1 MHEENDETNEPEGSK
16 TPVERKEDSF
26 EEESHSSQESSSEQ
40 QSEAGDENKEEVEG
54 SDEEPIDEDV
64 IAQAVARRNT
74 EKNRILRDC
83 GVLLVATAALAIM
96 IYLLLTLLGLS
107 MPSRPLVVSK
117 GAAKPFFHGVHRKL
131 IQDNYDGTI
140 RLSGNQT
147 MSVILLYSPYSIR
160 SKWFREE
167 YYTTARRLK
176 KLHGNLA
183 PYFGATNC
191 FDQNSYCRRKYNL
204 KQYPA
209 MMAQNSALMGSVYNG
224 PLDSVYVT
232 RWLNRLQNGVFRLQS
247 AQDLTTLSKNHDLLT
262 ILYFKIKTP
271 PQKFQSA
278 SNFSKLAYHYLDG
291 DPNTDRTIFCIV
303 TDSQL
308 AAQLQLHNEHDLVL
322 VSSELKLLTTHYKGW
337 VMENV
342 HKDLVKFSQ
351 EAAMKN
357 VEFLNLGRRFH
368 STQLAEKFN
377 QGSVLMYF
385 TRDLNY
391 GNAKYKMFREIA
403 QEYRT
408 CPEKD
413 FISVDSETPDNFD
426 LDCSTSLKGILCE
439 ANNTLSF
446 MMIDSKIE
454 NALAAKYGA
463 DWEDMV
469 VAINSKQEITRYI
482 KSNITRESINCLI
495 RQHHNSADNSFVTES
510 TEIITT
516 KTETPKDIHAD
527 AVGESS
533 FVKFVDSTAE
543 LLLSRKINVILFMG
557 GIWHSASSSAIA
569 PFHLVAN
576 HFKESKNLIDFSI
589 VDVSETKLPY
599 NLNFDQL
606 PKILITSADSI
617 GLSWTYPEEFMINHT
632 NIARFVLTRPGKI
645 FGRLRWMDSCQ
656 GTCRKRAQREMRD
669 DRLQLKRRLGRNV
682 ANSVRQRVLLG
693 YYDRMLRMI
702 S

>member
-1 MHEENDETNEPEGSK
+1 
-16 TPVERKEDSF
+16 
-26 EEESHSSQESSSEQ
+26 
-40 QSEAGDENKEEVEG
+40 
-54 SDEEPIDEDV
+54 
-64 IAQAVARRNT
+64 
-74 EKNRILRDC
+74 
-83 GVLLVATAALAIM
+83 
-96 IYLLLTLLGLS
+96 
-107 MPSRPLVVSK
+107 
-117 GAAKPFFHGVHRKL
+117 
-131 IQDNYDGTI
+131 
-140 RLSGNQT
+140 
-147 MSVILLYSPYSIR
+147 
-160 SKWFREE
+160 
-167 YYTTARRLK
+167 
-176 KLHGNLA
+176 
-183 PYFGATNC
+183 
-191 FDQNSYCRRKYNL
+191 
-204 KQYPA
+204 
-209 MMAQNSALMGSVYNG
+209 
-224 PLDSVYVT
+224 
-232 RWLNRLQNGVFRLQS
+232 
-247 AQDLTTLSKNHDLLT
+247 
-262 ILYFKIKTP
+262 
-271 PQKFQSA
+271 
-278 SNFSKLAYHYLDG
+278 
-291 DPNTDRTIFCIV
+291 
-303 TDSQL
+303 
-308 AAQLQLHNEHDLVL
+308 
-322 VSSELKLLTTHYKGW
+322 
-337 VMENV
+337 
-342 HKDLVKFSQ
+342 
-351 EAAMKN
+351 
-357 VEFLNLGRRFH
+357 
-368 STQLAEKFN
+368 
-377 QGSVLMYF
+377 
-385 TRDLNY
+385 
-391 GNAKYKMFREIA
+391 
-403 QEYRT
+403 
-408 CPEKD
+408 
-413 FISVDSETPDNFD
+413 
-426 LDCSTSLKGILCE
+426 
-439 ANNTLSF
+439 
-446 MMIDSKIE
+446 
-454 NALAAKYGA
+454 
-463 DWEDMV
+463 MV

>member
-1 MHEENDETNEPEGSK
+1 
-16 TPVERKEDSF
+16 
-26 EEESHSSQESSSEQ
+26 
-40 QSEAGDENKEEVEG
+40 
-54 SDEEPIDEDV
+54 
-64 IAQAVARRNT
+64 
-74 EKNRILRDC
+74 
-83 GVLLVATAALAIM
+83 
-96 IYLLLTLLGLS
+96 
-107 MPSRPLVVSK
+107 
-117 GAAKPFFHGVHRKL
+117 
-131 IQDNYDGTI
+131 
-140 RLSGNQT
+140 
-147 MSVILLYSPYSIR
+147 
-160 SKWFREE
+160 
-167 YYTTARRLK
+167 
-176 KLHGNLA
+176 
-183 PYFGATNC
+183 
-191 FDQNSYCRRKYNL
+191 
-204 KQYPA
+204 
-209 MMAQNSALMGSVYNG
+209 
-224 PLDSVYVT
+224 
-232 RWLNRLQNGVFRLQS
+232 
-247 AQDLTTLSKNHDLLT
+247 
-262 ILYFKIKTP
+262 
-271 PQKFQSA
+271 
-278 SNFSKLAYHYLDG
+278 
-291 DPNTDRTIFCIV
+291 
-303 TDSQL
+303 
-308 AAQLQLHNEHDLVL
+308 
-322 VSSELKLLTTHYKGW
+322 
-337 VMENV
+337 
-342 HKDLVKFSQ
+342 
-351 EAAMKN
+351 
-357 VEFLNLGRRFH
+357 
-368 STQLAEKFN
+368 
-377 QGSVLMYF
+377 
-385 TRDLNY
+385 
-391 GNAKYKMFREIA
+391 
-403 QEYRT
+403 
-408 CPEKD
+408 
-413 FISVDSETPDNFD
+413 
-426 LDCSTSLKGILCE
+426 
-439 ANNTLSF
+439 
-446 MMIDSKIE
+446 
-454 NALAAKYGA
+454 
-463 DWEDMV
+463 MV

-606 PKILITSADSI
+606 PKILITSADRSNTYMFLIKVVLFQNSSEASNAKTFVLLSI